1 MNKDMVKKLTEI
13 LQAYLAGREIEFY
26 SSILNAW
33 KPAFITDISSL
44 IKNIDNYRIKPE
56 EKYRPFKNL
65 KECLEEMQCHIPY
78 GWIKTDNNV
87 HRLITLLDED
97 RTLIGYQETSWTYE
111 KIFECFTFM
120 DGKPFGVRIY

>member
-1 MNKDMVKKLTEI
+1 MNRK
-13 LQAYLAGREIEFY
+13 QAKEMLPIIQAFAEGKGVETKTGSGWISIENMSFAGNPD
-26 SSILNAW
+26 S
-33 KPAFITDISSL
+33 
-44 IKNIDNYRIKPE
+44 YRIKPE
-56 EKYRPFKNL
+56 VKYRPFKNL

-97 RTLIGYQETSWTYE
+97 RTLIGTQETSWTYE
-111 KIFECFTFM
+111 KIFKCFTFM

>member
-1 MNKDMVKKLTEI
+1 MNKDRVKKLAEI

-26 SSILNAW
+26 SSILNEW

-44 IKNIDNYRIKPE
+44 IKNIDNYRIKPKV
-56 EKYRPFKNL
+56 KYRPFKNL

-87 HRLITLLDED
+87 HRLITLLDEN
-97 RTLIGYQETSWTYE
+97 RTLIGHQETSWTYE
-111 KIFECFTFM
+111 KLFESFTFM
-120 DGKPFGVRIY
+120 DGKPFGVRY